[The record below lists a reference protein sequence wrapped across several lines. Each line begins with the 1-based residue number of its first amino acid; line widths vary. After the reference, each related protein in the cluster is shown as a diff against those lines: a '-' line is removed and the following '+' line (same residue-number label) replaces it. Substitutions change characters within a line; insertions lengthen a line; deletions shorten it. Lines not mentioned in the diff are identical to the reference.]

1 MLIAFPSDTGLN
13 IIHPISGSGLTP
25 QEVALKDVPE
35 GVPFKFIQL
44 SDLPSDRKF
53 RSAWEMDFSTPDGY
67 GMGADKFWASKKD
80 NQ

>member
-25 QEVALKDVPE
+25 QEVAFKDVPD

-53 RSAWEMDFSTPDGY
+53 RGAWEVDFSQPDGY